1 MPPLNIY
8 KASAGS
14 GKTFALTMEYL
25 KLLYSFPGIHRH
37 ILAVTF
43 TNKAAGEMKHRI
55 LSRLSALSHY
65 SSLEPMEEMKQLV
78 EATGLD
84 EKSISRQ
91 AGELLD
97 IILNDYSGFS
107 VGTIDKF
114 FQSVIR
120 AFTREIGIQ
129 PGYNLELDHPR
140 VLSLAVDRMFQDLGN
155 HPELQAWLIR
165 YAEERMEE
173 SRSWNFRQEIIQLG
187 MQLFKESFQGLF
199 LKHNIS
205 VLKKENLNL
214 FSEDLVQLE
223 RQTRRKMSD
232 MGKKALQQMGKL
244 NLSPEDF
251 NLKSNSPATLFVTAV
266 KEEDVNFT
274 DSKLLALELP
284 EKWLKKDSSQAMIAL
299 TEEQLIPQLNEVY
312 SLQVILNTIAVV
324 RANFYTL
331 GILAD
336 TWEYVREYTRE
347 RNLFL
352 IADSSRFLRGI
363 IGGNQVPF
371 VYERTGSRFHH
382 IMLDEFQDTS
392 LFQYDNFRPLLDNSL
407 AAGQQNLVVGDVK
420 QSIYRWRNSDWK
432 ILASELEHDFRH
444 QEVHI
449 RTLAKNY
456 RSREAIIRFNNTV
469 FQLSSELL
477 SEMISRELLAS
488 PVTRME
494 AEQEVEQFRKAYED
508 VVQEIP
514 QQKMGTGG
522 FVKGVLFEEEERPFR
537 DQVLDALPDWVEE
550 IRQTGIEP
558 GETAILVRTRKEGVA
573 VANKLLEHARLTGET
588 RNFRLISNESLLL
601 VHNNSVSILVSLL
614 RYLVQP
620 DHEINNTL
628 LKYHC
633 FLLGTIPDMDP
644 AQLFGVDVAPE
655 LFFPEHFSEQ
665 RELLKQLPLYELIES
680 LIDEFSL
687 GSRAEDLP
695 YLQAFQDVVIDL
707 QRRDPVGIRDFLD
720 YWEQHGS
727 KRGISVSEESNA
739 LRILTI
745 HKSKGLEFKAVI
757 VPFCDWEV
765 TTDHRN
771 FDILWC
777 ATDGTPL
784 ERIPI
789 VPVKFTSKLM
799 HTLFSPAYYR
809 ERMKGY
815 LDKLNLLYVAF
826 TRARDLLYIG
836 IPLKEGKGVKSTGD
850 LLRAIL
856 KRSPEKQPCTAAL
869 ESYLDGKVM
878 TLGEMPVY
886 PSQHQVEDPWQFRSY
901 PVNRD
906 KRSLKV
912 RLRNDQYFVDEEGIF
927 RTGRMYGTMMHQIF
941 SRILSVKDLEPV
953 LDAMQKE
960 GQVPG
965 TEREA
970 LELLIRKK
978 LNGPIVKRWFL
989 QDETVQVYNER
1000 AILCGHGVMLRPDRV
1015 IVEEE
1020 GITVIDFKFGEIE
1033 KPDHIR
1039 QVRSYME
1046 QLRQMD
1052 YKHVEGYIWYVIL
1065 DKTIKI

>member
-1 MPPLNIY
+1 MSPLNIY

-25 KLLYSFPGIHRH
+25 KLLFRHPGVHRH

-65 SSLEPMEEMKQLV
+65 SLGESMEEMKQLV
-78 EATGLD
+78 EETGMD
-84 EKSISRQ
+84 ERAISVR

-173 SRSWNFRQEIIQLG
+173 SKSWNFKQEIIQLG
-187 MQLFKESFQGLF
+187 MQLFKESFQELF
-199 LKHNIS
+199 LKHSIS
-205 VLKKENLNL
+205 ELNKENLDL
-214 FSEDLVQLE
+214 FLQDLIQVE
-223 RQTRRKMSD
+223 KQTRSEMKAR
-232 MGKKALQQMGKL
+232 GKEALQQMGRL

-251 NLKSNSPATLFVTAV
+251 HLKSKSPASLFLIAE
-266 KEEDVNFT
+266 KGEDVPFT
-274 DSKLLALELP
+274 ESKLLALELP

-299 TEEQLIPQLNEVY
+299 TEEQLIPLLNDIY
-312 SLQVILNTIAVV
+312 SLQVSLNTVAVV

-331 GILAD
+331 GILVD
-336 TWEYVREYTRE
+336 TWEYVRAYTRE

-371 VYERTGSRFHH
+371 VYERTGSRFQH

-432 ILASELEHDFRH
+432 ILATELEHDFRH

-449 RTLAKNY
+449 RTLTRNF
-456 RSREAIIRFNNTV
+456 RSREQIIRFNNTV
-469 FQLSSELL
+469 FQQASELL
-477 SEMISRELLAS
+477 STLIGRELLAS
-488 PVTRME
+488 PITRNE
-494 AEQEVEQFRKAYED
+494 AEQEMERFRRAYED

-514 QQKMGTGG
+514 EHQMGTGG
-522 FVKGVLFEEEERPFR
+522 FIKGVFFEKDERSFR
-537 DQVLDALPDWVEE
+537 EQVLDVLPQWVEE
-550 IRQTGIEP
+550 IRQSGIEP

-573 VANKLLEHARLTGET
+573 VANKLLEHARLSGEAF
-588 RNFRLISNESLLL
+588 NLRLISNESLLL
-601 VHNNSVSILVSLL
+601 VHNNSVTLLVSLL

-633 FLLGTIPDMDP
+633 YLLGTKKDMDS
-644 AQLFGVDVAPE
+644 AQLFGVDIPPE
-655 LFFPEHFSEQ
+655 HFFPEHFSEQ
-665 RELLKQLPLYELIES
+665 IDLLRQLPLYELIES
-680 LIDEFSL
+680 LIEEFSL
-687 GSRAEDLP
+687 GGRAEDLP

-707 QRRDPVGIRDFLD
+707 QRREPVGISDFLD
-720 YWEQHGS
+720 YWEQHGA
-727 KRGISVSEESNA
+727 KRSIAVSEESNA

-745 HKSKGLEFKAVI
+745 HKAKGLEFKAVI

-771 FDILWC
+771 SEILWC
-777 ATDGTPL
+777 STEGTVL
-784 ERIPI
+784 DRIPML
-789 VPVKFTSKLM
+789 PVRFTSRM
-799 HTLFSPAYYR
+799 IHTLFAPAYYR

-815 LDKLNLLYVAF
+815 MDKLNLLYVAF
-826 TRARDLLYIG
+826 TRARDLLYLG
-836 IPLKEGKGVKSTGD
+836 IPRKEDPGVRSTGD
-850 LLRAIL
+850 LLRTIL
-856 KRSPEKQPCTAAL
+856 SGNPEKQPSTAPL
-869 ESYLDGKVM
+869 HSCLDGNVM
-878 TLGEMPVY
+878 TIGKMPVY
-886 PSQHQVEDPWQFRSY
+886 PSQLPVEDPWQFRSY

-906 KRSLKV
+906 TRGMKV
-912 RLRNDQYFVDEEGIF
+912 RLRSDQYFVDEEGIF
-927 RTGRMYGTMMHQIF
+927 RTERMYGTMMHQIF
-941 SRILSVKDLEPV
+941 SRILSAKDLGSV

-965 TEREA
+965 KEREA
-970 LELLIRKK
+970 LEILIRQK
-978 LNGPIVKRWFL
+978 LNGPVVKHWFSGK
-989 QDETVQVYNER
+989 ESTQVINER
-1000 AILCGHGVMLRPDRV
+1000 AILCGHGAILRPDRV
-1015 IVEEE
+1015 IVEDDRA
-1020 GITVIDFKFGEIE
+1020 TVIDFKFGEKE
-1033 KPDHIR
+1033 KPSYIS
-1039 QVRSYME
+1039 QMRSYME
-1046 QLRQMD
+1046 QLREMD
-1052 YKHVEGYIWYVIL
+1052 YKQVEGYLWYVTL

>member
-284 EKWLKKDSSQAMIAL
+284 EKWLKKDSSPAMIAL

-382 IMLDEFQDTS
+382 IMLDEFQ
-392 LFQYDNFRPLLDNSL
+392 
-407 AAGQQNLVVGDVK
+407 
-420 QSIYRWRNSDWK
+420 
-432 ILASELEHDFRH
+432 
-444 QEVHI
+444 
-449 RTLAKNY
+449 
-456 RSREAIIRFNNTV
+456 
-469 FQLSSELL
+469 
-477 SEMISRELLAS
+477 
-488 PVTRME
+488 
-494 AEQEVEQFRKAYED
+494 
-508 VVQEIP
+508 
-514 QQKMGTGG
+514 
-522 FVKGVLFEEEERPFR
+522 
-537 DQVLDALPDWVEE
+537 
-550 IRQTGIEP
+550 
-558 GETAILVRTRKEGVA
+558 
-573 VANKLLEHARLTGET
+573 
-588 RNFRLISNESLLL
+588 
-601 VHNNSVSILVSLL
+601 
-614 RYLVQP
+614 
-620 DHEINNTL
+620 
-628 LKYHC
+628 
-633 FLLGTIPDMDP
+633 
-644 AQLFGVDVAPE
+644 
-655 LFFPEHFSEQ
+655 
-665 RELLKQLPLYELIES
+665 
-680 LIDEFSL
+680 
-687 GSRAEDLP
+687 
-695 YLQAFQDVVIDL
+695 
-707 QRRDPVGIRDFLD
+707 
-720 YWEQHGS
+720 
-727 KRGISVSEESNA
+727 
-739 LRILTI
+739 
-745 HKSKGLEFKAVI
+745 
-757 VPFCDWEV
+757 
-765 TTDHRN
+765 
-771 FDILWC
+771 
-777 ATDGTPL
+777 
-784 ERIPI
+784 
-789 VPVKFTSKLM
+789 
-799 HTLFSPAYYR
+799 
-809 ERMKGY
+809 
-815 LDKLNLLYVAF
+815 
-826 TRARDLLYIG
+826 
-836 IPLKEGKGVKSTGD
+836 
-850 LLRAIL
+850 
-856 KRSPEKQPCTAAL
+856 
-869 ESYLDGKVM
+869 
-878 TLGEMPVY
+878 
-886 PSQHQVEDPWQFRSY
+886 
-901 PVNRD
+901 
-906 KRSLKV
+906 
-912 RLRNDQYFVDEEGIF
+912 
-927 RTGRMYGTMMHQIF
+927 
-941 SRILSVKDLEPV
+941 
-953 LDAMQKE
+953 
-960 GQVPG
+960 
-965 TEREA
+965 
-970 LELLIRKK
+970 
-978 LNGPIVKRWFL
+978 
-989 QDETVQVYNER
+989 
-1000 AILCGHGVMLRPDRV
+1000 
-1015 IVEEE
+1015 
-1020 GITVIDFKFGEIE
+1020 
-1033 KPDHIR
+1033 
-1039 QVRSYME
+1039 
-1046 QLRQMD
+1046 
-1052 YKHVEGYIWYVIL
+1052 
-1065 DKTIKI
+1065 